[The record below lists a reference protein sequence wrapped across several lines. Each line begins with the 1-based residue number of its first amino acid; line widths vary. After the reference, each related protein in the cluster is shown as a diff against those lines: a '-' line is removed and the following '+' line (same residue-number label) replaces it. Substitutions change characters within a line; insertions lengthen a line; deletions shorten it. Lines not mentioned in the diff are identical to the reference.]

1 MENSSINDVSSDE
14 EIGDIVTSLETME
27 KHGIDL
33 PTKETKGKQ

>member
-1 MENSSINDVSSDE
+1 LFVDFDE
-14 EIGDIVTSLETME
+14 EIGDLTSLETLE